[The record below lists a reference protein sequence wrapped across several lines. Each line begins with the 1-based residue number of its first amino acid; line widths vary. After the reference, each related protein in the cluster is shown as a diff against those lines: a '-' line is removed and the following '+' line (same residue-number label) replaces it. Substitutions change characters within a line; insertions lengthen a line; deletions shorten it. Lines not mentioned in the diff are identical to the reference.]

1 MEYVMRDALPAPLAP
16 VPVKQPG
23 FEIVGASDHSP
34 LLSTRVPDPYNHS
47 WMYASDAFFSHYHAT
62 AADGLYVKYETKEIP
77 PIPCR
82 RCPDYKPEGGWWK
95 MSLRRG
101 IFRIYHPDSGW
112 KSIGTFVVIGN
123 RIVLSNDPVCPA
135 ISGVYRWEL
144 ATETIAFSVVED
156 KCSAGLR
163 AKNISHMPWLS
174 CPAPSTKAAVSN
186 RGPRPGGCSQQ

>member
-1 MEYVMRDALPAPLAP
+1 MN
-16 VPVKQPG
+16 KH
-23 FEIVGASDHSP
+23 IVIVFLVICSI
-34 LLSTRVPDPYNHS
+34 
-47 WMYASDAFFSHYHAT
+47 AT
-62 AADGLYVKYETKEIP
+62 AARNPFAAEVPATSEPAVDPWDELMQRKPYPYATSLPTDQSTAVDGLYVKFETKEAP

-101 IFRIYHPDSGW
+101 VFRIFHPDSGW
-112 KSIGTFVVIGN
+112 KSLGTFVVNGN

-135 ISGVYRWEL
+135 VSGVYRWEFT
-144 ATETIAFSVVED
+144 TETIRFFAVED

-174 CPAPSTKAAVSN
+174 CPAPSRENAVSDG
-186 RGPRPGGCSQQ
+186 RLGPGGCSQQ

>member
-1 MEYVMRDALPAPLAP
+1 MNRVFLIILLVFWSIETAAGIPFAEEIPATSRQA
-16 VPVKQPG
+16 
-23 FEIVGASDHSP
+23 A
-34 LLSTRVPDPYNHS
+34 DPWNELMQRNPYP
-47 WMYASDAFFSHYHAT
+47 YATSIPADHAT
-62 AADGLYVKYETKEIP
+62 AADGLYVKFEIKETP

-95 MSLRRG
+95 MSLRKG

-112 KSIGTFVVIGN
+112 KSIGTFVVNGN

-163 AKNISHMPWLS
+163 AKNMSHMPWLS
-174 CPAPSTKAAVSN
+174 CPAPSTEAAVSN
-186 RGPRPGGCSQQ
+186 RRPRPGGCCQQ

>member
-1 MEYVMRDALPAPLAP
+1 MNRVLVIILLVFWSIETTAGIPLAE
-16 VPVKQPG
+16 
-23 FEIVGASDHSP
+23 EIPATS
-34 LLSTRVPDPYNHS
+34 RQAADPWNELMQRNPYP
-47 WMYASDAFFSHYHAT
+47 YATPIPADRAT
-62 AADGLYVKYETKEIP
+62 AADGLYVKFEIKETP

-101 IFRIYHPDSGW
+101 TFRIYHADSGW
-112 KSIGTFVVIGN
+112 KSIGNYVVTGN

-144 ATETIAFSVVED
+144 ATKIIAFSVVED
-156 KCSAGLR
+156 TCSAGLR

-174 CPAPSTKAAVSN
+174 CPAPSTEAAASN
-186 RGPRPGGCSQQ
+186 RNPRPGGCSQ